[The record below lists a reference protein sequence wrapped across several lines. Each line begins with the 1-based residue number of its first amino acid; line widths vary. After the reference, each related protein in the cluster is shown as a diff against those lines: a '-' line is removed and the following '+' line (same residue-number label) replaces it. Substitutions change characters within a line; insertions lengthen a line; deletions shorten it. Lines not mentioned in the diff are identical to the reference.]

1 MSGPGEIQRAELFAN
16 VDELMEWK
24 KSFELKQTQLMEWQ
38 KKVMDEVLAIKEE
51 LKVTI
56 QGCGVL
62 VQCDTKISD
71 RIDIVNKR
79 IRHLEEAVGRLT
91 PR

>member
-16 VDELMEWK
+16 VDELMAWK
-24 KSFELKQTQLMEWQ
+24 KAFELKQPELIEWQ
-38 KKVMDEVLAIKEE
+38 LHIENEIKT
-51 LKVTI
+51 TI
-56 QGCGVL
+56 QGCLTL
-62 VQCDTKISD
+62 VETDSALMVRMDELSK

-79 IRHLEEAVGRLT
+79 LRHIEEAVERLT